1 LGPEA
6 DVDVIGFGALNL
18 DVIYRVTA
26 VEEAG
31 LSPGAEV
38 FGEEGGMDALS
49 ARLEALGGPPV
60 SVSAGGSAANTV
72 HALRRMGLLTGY
84 VGAVGDDEAAE
95 ALTEG
100 LGDPMYLGLV
110 RRGRSGRTVIAVGP
124 DGDRSITVFPNVN
137 DTLSTAEVD
146 HLLLARARIVHLSA
160 FVGDSPLEAQVE
172 VVRRL
177 PRDVTVSLDPGALYS
192 LRGLE
197 AVAPLVERADVVM
210 PGEGELLLMTGAR
223 DRHQAA
229 GLLLD
234 MGVGTVMVKMGGRGI
249 HTYWPEG
256 EYRLEAQPVEV
267 EGDSVGAGDVADAGF
282 LAGMLGS
289 LGPADSTLL
298 AHMCAV
304 ESLGGHGRDTYPDR
318 EFLTTF
324 LEEVK
329 VRGR

>member
-31 LSPGAEV
+31 LFPGAEV
-38 FGEEGGMDALS
+38 FGDEGGMDALS

-84 VGAVGDDEAAE
+84 VGAVGDDEAAGVL
-95 ALTEG
+95 ADG
-100 LGDPMYLGLV
+100 LGDPMYLGLA

-137 DTLSTAEVD
+137 DTLAAAEVD
-146 HLLLARARIVHLSA
+146 HLLLARARIVHMSA
-160 FVGDSPLEAQVE
+160 FAGDPPLEAQVE
-172 VVRRL
+172 AVRRL
-177 PRDVTVSLDPGALYS
+177 PRDVTVSLDPGALYA
-192 LRGLE
+192 LRGTDGI
-197 AVAPLVERADVVM
+197 APLLERADVVL
-210 PGEGELLLMTGAR
+210 PGEGELLMMTGAR
-223 DRHQAA
+223 DRDEGADM
-229 GLLLD
+229 LMD
-234 MGVGTVMVKMGGRGI
+234 MGAGTVVVKMGPQGM
-249 HTYWPEG
+249 HTYWSDG
-256 EYRLEAQPVEV
+256 EYQLFAEPVGV
-267 EGDSVGAGDVADAGF
+267 EGDSVGAGDVANAGF
-282 LAGMLGS
+282 LAGMLAR
-289 LGPADSTLL
+289 LGPVDSTML

-304 ESLGGHGRDTYPDR
+304 ESLAGHGRETYPDR

-324 LEEVK
+324 MDEMRA
-329 VRGR
+329 RGR